1 MAGASQ
7 LSFRRCVWRSVRSA
21 SVVRRHSMSCE
32 NEGAR
37 RFELVNR
44 FSQSEGIGASIKVI
58 TLRGGYR
65 PALPAVG
72 VGPCGRPI
80 CAPRSTRDEYQWGA
94 ISAIL
99 NLPLRSPATGRPQGS
114 SLHRPQVGAVI
125 AFPDGP
131 ISLFTM
137 ARSLQAGRSERLA
150 IAAVSTN

>member
-21 SVVRRHSMSCE
+21 SVVRGHSMSCE

-37 RFELVNR
+37 RFELVDR

-58 TLRGGYR
+58 TLRGG
-65 PALPAVG
+65 
-72 VGPCGRPI
+72 CSGRPI
-80 CAPRSTRDEYQWGA
+80 CAPRGTRDEYQWGV

-99 NLPLRSPATGRPQGS
+99 NLPLRSPGTGRPRGS